1 MFTPEIE
8 SGIPIPFDDED
19 TLPDMSEEE
28 EVRVRATTAKLI
40 ADLTGQELAPDP
52 VQRQQAIDLFINNSN
67 NRLPL
72 SAYPNETLAYLAGM
86 VTMYDG
92 MVVKELANL
101 KLYVVNRLIEES
113 MKAPRPETRI
123 TALKALGEIDGVD
136 AFKKRTE
143 ITIQQRSTEDIERE
157 IMEKID
163 KLTIDMGPVSEAEG
177 EEC

>member
-1 MFTPEIE
+1 MFTPDIE
-8 SGIPIPFDDED
+8 SGIPIPFDTED
-19 TLPDMSEEE
+19 TLPDMSDEE

-40 ADLTGQELAPDP
+40 ADLTGQELVPDP
-52 VQRQQAIDLFINNSN
+52 VQRQQAIDLFISNSN

-136 AFKKRTE
+136 AFKMRTE
-143 ITIQQRSTEDIERE
+143 STIQQRSTEDIERE